1 MKLNSPDSWNCCHWM
16 AQWMAI
22 SHLLFHLLSLF
33 SPWTRDNEELPMSI
47 ADLIWVS
54 YQKKNGLKSRGSWN
68 LIKFSL
74 ECRVLKGDKAI
85 LCIKPPNTI
94 GHGRNPGWDPAE
106 GSTGITLEQHAR
118 TFWTWI
124 KKKKKKE
131 PQRWRHWRDME
142 TMKCLHACCVMKVKP
157 EAISLPYLTEDLSSD
172 NWSALCLE
180 MWKG

>member
-33 SPWTRDNEELPMSI
+33 SPRTRDNEELPMSI

-94 GHGRNPGWDPAE
+94 GHGRNPGWDLAD
-106 GSTGITLEQHAR
+106 GSTGI
-118 TFWTWI
+118 
-124 KKKKKKE
+124 KKK
-131 PQRWRHWRDME
+131 
-142 TMKCLHACCVMKVKP
+142 KCLHACVVNMKP